1 MRKRR
6 DFHNFTSSKQ
16 STGLLRNLHLTPD
29 SHRQMHFISQTSPR
43 FSISQKLSTHIHHLK
58 PDVLRKR
65 KEWHIY
71 PLKRRALESTSYA
84 TPSLPSTPTSRKGA
98 LLPNL
103 SRHLDHFTLP
113 ACPSQHFFPPPP
125 SFLQGKKKLF
135 PFRGSLL
142 INGLGSLFALK
153 GWHAGVHWD
162 GLVNSGKT
170 FSQAFFFARLRSKR
184 MPNLFFS
191 PYTTFFSCFVYPLFS
206 PSGGLIKGPVAV
218 AGLLMMQ
225 GGSLRSFSLI
235 YFLLLILFTSV
246 VFRNLLCRFRS
257 AVSSS
262 GLFDSVFLHV
272 CPRVYVTKRLKF
284 S

>member
-1 MRKRR
+1 MRKRQ
-6 DFHNFTSSKQ
+6 DFHNFPGLEQ
-16 STGLLRNLHLTPD
+16 STGLLGNLHLTPD
-29 SHRQMHFISQTSPR
+29 SHRQMHFISQTSLR

-84 TPSLPSTPTSRKGA
+84 TPSPPSTPTSRKGA

-113 ACPSQHFFPPPP
+113 ACPSQHFFPHL
-125 SFLQGKKKLF
+125 FYRGKKKLF

-153 GWHAGVHWD
+153 GWHAGVHGD

-170 FSQAFFFARLRSKR
+170 FSQDFFFRAIAIEADAEPFFFLCYIFFLFCISPLFSKR
-184 MPNLFFS
+184 MAN
-191 PYTTFFSCFVYPLFS
+191 
-206 PSGGLIKGPVAV
+206 
-218 AGLLMMQ
+218 
-225 GGSLRSFSLI
+225 
-235 YFLLLILFTSV
+235 
-246 VFRNLLCRFRS
+246 
-257 AVSSS
+257 
-262 GLFDSVFLHV
+262 
-272 CPRVYVTKRLKF
+272 
-284 S
+284 